1 MKEINAILTEEET
14 VSLRFALGEFRRI
27 SRDQA
32 KPRRDQAK
40 PQSDKGYS
48 EQMYEA
54 ACSLYE
60 KLVETGNG

>member
-32 KPRRDQAK
+32 KP
-40 PQSDKGYS
+40 QSDKGYS